1 MRVEQRKDLKNI
13 STIIIKDSEGIL
25 EDIVQIH
32 GSSSSLLGIS
42 DFAEYGLN
50 FLPTKYKYNGKFP
63 LELMS
68 NKSRKLVGT
77 ELLDLEKVSKSF
89 FPTLCEESEKSGYSY
104 FGTVDINSQTL
115 VMIDMPSGYD
125 KVYIFDYSVTKF
137 YDNWKTEFTLS
148 EASEK
153 TSRKL
158 LWFILSPD
166 GSVFDINLTK
176 NTWSGSINPERNQ
189 NEYLLRDDE
198 LKKTVNLVEKISGT
212 SIVVDRNSDTIL
224 GTGGVKSHPL
234 LTRKINNRP
243 PYSEWLSEVD
253 YVKGSIVRH
262 NNIYYYALINN
273 KGAEPKDYKTQYSFS
288 DELIWLKMHRDSN
301 ILYNPRKTYGSGSEV
316 FYEGKS
322 WLLMNTYTHG
332 GGLLGLGGGTTY
344 LLEQIDPLYPEPYAV
359 RGWVVIPDST
369 YNPKHTYSKYSKC
382 KFNGQYWVS
391 LLDNNIN
398 NLPGLSAKYWTL
410 EEKLNEYYE
419 KKISVI
425 LTPDDGGKL
434 EVRDFQVTEDLR
446 RIKIKVD
453 LKNYDIASIHTGK
466 SKVGNLLE
474 YREGFKEDNN
484 RLTNNPIVNIKK
496 AFSPGTTER
505 PTYNEPKQYT
515 LSGSYYDGEIVI
527 DLDLR
532 TGAKSYIDLLWE
544 EPDLSELKP
553 PVGFKV
559 NTDLTKYSTVLE
571 KIIEDGGFINIELVE
586 SKRDVVINVSIDGTD
601 PDNIFETN
609 FYRHFKSPFSLSSLD
624 EYYNHYYKINPR
636 VQSIGFLKVHSNPID
651 TAGRKIDPS
660 NGNVIDENDQL
671 VAQVGKNFNFS
682 LLVDKLKYDIDGLT
696 TSFFDP
702 YKSTSLLPKTS
713 SNMHCSYDEIN
724 FNGIDYNKLEV
735 TEIVD
740 RKAYPIYTVNLNT
753 KLYTFRVV
761 SYEGFDISSNIEST
775 KYGGTTKFTIA
786 SDKHKFPKIKIL
798 NAKTNENLTG
808 DFLTPTKRRY
818 YKKVNNKDVLFAW
831 VGSYLK
837 SGKPGVEGS
846 NYTGNL
852 GINEYGPVTENNLT
866 GKHDVF
872 IKFIHEPDQN
882 FNLEADYIIEI
893 SYDN

>member
-1 MRVEQRKDLKNI
+1 MKVEQRKDLKNI
-13 STIIIKDSEGIL
+13 STIIIKDSEGRL
-25 EDIVQIH
+25 EDIVQVH

-77 ELLDLEKVSKSF
+77 ELLDIEKVSRSF
-89 FPTLCEESEKSGYSY
+89 FPTLCEESDKPDYSY
-104 FGTVDINSQTL
+104 FGTVEINSQTL

-125 KVYIFDYSVTKF
+125 KAYLFDYSVTKF
-137 YDNWKTEFTLS
+137 NDTWKTEFALDKLD
-148 EASEK
+148 EK

-158 LWFILSPD
+158 LWFIISPG

-176 NTWSGSINPERNQ
+176 NTWSTSINPERNQ
-189 NEYLLRDDE
+189 NEYLLRNDE
-198 LKKTVNLVEKISGT
+198 LKKTVSLVEKLSGT
-212 SIVVDRNSDTIL
+212 GIVVDRNSDTIL
-224 GTGGVKSHPL
+224 GTGEVKSHPL
-234 LTRKINNRP
+234 LSRKLNNRP
-243 PYSEWLSEVD
+243 AYSEWLREVD
-253 YVKGSIVRH
+253 YSKGSIVRH
-262 NNIYYYALINN
+262 NNIYYYALKNSI
-273 KGAEPKDYKTQYSFS
+273 GSEPRDYRTQYAFP
-288 DELIWLKMHRDSN
+288 DGLVWLKMHIDSN
-301 ILYNPRKTYGSGSEV
+301 ILYDPSKTYGSGAEV
-316 FYEGKS
+316 FYEGNS

-332 GGLLGLGGGTTY
+332 GGLLGGGTTY
-344 LLEQIDPLYPEPYAV
+344 LLEQTEPLHPEPYAI
-359 RGWVVIPDST
+359 RGWVIIPDST
-369 YNPKHTYSKYSKC
+369 YNPKHIYSKYSKC

-391 LLDNNIN
+391 LLDNNLN

-434 EVRDFQVTEDLR
+434 EVRDFQVTEDLK

-466 SKVGNLLE
+466 SKVGNLPE
-474 YREGFKEDNN
+474 YRSGFKEDNN

-496 AFSPGTTER
+496 ASLPGGGGGK
-505 PTYNEPKQYT
+505 PTYSEPKQYM

-532 TGAKSYIDLLWE
+532 TGARSYIDLLWE
-544 EPDLSELKP
+544 EPDLSGLQP

-559 NTDLTKYSTVLE
+559 NKDLTRYPTVLE
-571 KIIEDGGFINIELVE
+571 KIIEDGGFINIVLAE
-586 SKRDVVINVSIDGTD
+586 SKRDVVINVRIDGTE

-609 FYRHFKSPFSLSSLD
+609 FYKHFKSPFSLSSLD
-624 EYYNHYYKINPR
+624 DYYNHYYNIDPS
-636 VQSIGFLKVHSNPID
+636 VQPIGLIKVGEFPID
-651 TAGRKIDPS
+651 TRGRKLNPD
-660 NGNVIDENDQL
+660 NGSILDENDQL
-671 VAQVGKNFNFS
+671 VAYVGKNFNFS
-682 LLVDKLKYDIDGLT
+682 LLVDKLKYDINGLT

-702 YKSTSLLPKTS
+702 YKSTGLLPKTS
-713 SNMHCSYDEIN
+713 ANMHCRYDETK
-724 FNGIDYNKLEV
+724 FKGIDYNRLEV
-735 TEIVD
+735 TETID

-753 KLYTFRVV
+753 KLYTFRIV
-761 SYEGFDISSNIEST
+761 SYEGFDISSNIEYT

-786 SDKHKFPKIKIL
+786 SGLHKFPKIKIK
-798 NAKTNENLTG
+798 NEKTGEMLTS

-818 YKKVNNKDVLFAW
+818 HREVNKGKVLIVWL
-831 VGSYLK
+831 GSYLK
-837 SGKPGVEGS
+837 SGVTGIDGS
-846 NYTGNL
+846 DYTGNL
-852 GINEYGPVTENNLT
+852 DINTYGPITESNLT
-866 GKHDVF
+866 GKHDFF
-872 IKFIHEPDQN
+872 IKFIHEPGQN

>member
-13 STIIIKDSEGIL
+13 STIIIKDSEGRL

-77 ELLDLEKVSKSF
+77 ELLGIEKVSKSF
-89 FPTLCEESEKSGYSY
+89 FPTVCEDNDKPGYSY
-104 FGTVDINSQTL
+104 FGTVEINSQIL

-125 KVYIFDYSVTKF
+125 KVYVFDYSVTKF
-137 YDNWKTEFTLS
+137 CSEWKTEFTLS
-148 EASEK
+148 ETDEK

-158 LWFILSPD
+158 LWFILSPG

-176 NTWSGSINPERNQ
+176 NAWSNSINPERNQ
-189 NEYLLRDDE
+189 NEYLLRNDE

-234 LTRKINNRP
+234 LTRKLNNRP

-253 YVKGSIVRH
+253 YSKGSIVRH
-262 NNIYYYALINN
+262 NNIYYYALKNN
-273 KGAEPKDYKTQYSFS
+273 RGSEPVDYKTQYSFPN
-288 DELIWLKMHRDSN
+288 ELIWLKMHRDSN
-301 ILYNPRKTYGSGSEV
+301 ILYDPSKTYRSGSEV

-332 GGLLGLGGGTTY
+332 GGLLGGGTTY

-398 NLPGLSAKYWTL
+398 NLPCLSAKYWTL

-434 EVRDFQVTEDLR
+434 EVRNFQVTEDLR

-466 SKVGNLLE
+466 SKVGDLLE
-474 YREGFKEDNN
+474 YRDGFKENNN
-484 RLTNNPIVNIKK
+484 RLINNPIVNIKRDIL
-496 AFSPGTTER
+496 SGPSER
-505 PTYNEPKQYT
+505 PAYIENKQYT

-532 TGAKSYIDLLWE
+532 TNAKSSRSLIDI
-544 EPDLSELKP
+544 EPDLSELRP

-559 NTDLTKYSTVLE
+559 STDSTKDPTVLE
-571 KIIEDGGFINIELVE
+571 KIIEDGGFINVALVE
-586 SKRDVVINVSIDGTD
+586 SKRDVVINVRIDDTD
-601 PDNIFETN
+601 PDNTYETD
-609 FYRHFKSPFSLSSLD
+609 FYKHFKSPFTLSSSD
-624 EYYNHYYKINPR
+624 DYYNHYYNIDPS
-636 VQSIGFLKVHSNPID
+636 VQSIGFLKVNSNPID
-651 TAGRKIDPS
+651 TVGKKLDPDS
-660 NGNVIDENDQL
+660 GNVVDDNDQL
-671 VAQVGKNFNFS
+671 VAQVGKTFNFS
-682 LLVDKLKYDIDGLT
+682 LLVDKLKYDINGLT
-696 TSFFDP
+696 TFFFDP
-702 YKSTSLLPKTS
+702 YKSTNLLPKMSTD
-713 SNMHCSYDEIN
+713 MQCSYDEIK
-724 FNGIDYNKLEV
+724 FKGIDYNKLEV
-735 TEIVD
+735 TDIID

-753 KLYTFRVV
+753 KLYTFRIV

-786 SDKHKFPKIKIL
+786 SNKHKFPKIKIL
-798 NAKTNENLTG
+798 NSKTGETLTS
-808 DFLTPTKRRY
+808 DLLTPTKRRY
-818 YKKVNNKDVLFAW
+818 YKEVNGRNILFAW
-831 VGSYLK
+831 IGSYLK
-837 SGKPGVEGS
+837 SGKPGVDGS
-846 NYTGNL
+846 DYTGNL
-852 GINEYGPVTENNLT
+852 EIDEYGQVTENNLT
-866 GKHDVF
+866 GRHDIF